1 MMTQLVDELTT
12 LGFSERIAQAYVL
25 LAQKGEMTAREMS
38 ERFSLARPTAHDV
51 MMSLVHH
58 GLARAKISGKEK
70 TFVMESPMMIREK
83 LEEQRRV
90 CASRLERFESLL
102 PNLQALSSIGGGF
115 CSAVRYLDT
124 EEDIAMACDEFDLLP
139 GDGIQLFSEAPH
151 RIAINPPKRMKS
163 IVVFGGASM
172 AAVED
177 VRCIPRSVLSVD
189 GEIRVRGDRVLLLS
203 SARNPVAI
211 EIRSQVIADVCRATL
226 ELAWHTA
233 GKIEEWSGMSP
244 ASQIPSASSTN
255 STPSSRR

>member
-25 LAQKGEMTAREMS
+25 LAQKGEMTAREVG

-58 GLARAKISGKEK
+58 GLARSKSSGKEK
-70 TFVMESPMMIREK
+70 TFIMESPTTIREK
-83 LEEQRRV
+83 FEEQRRI
-90 CASRLERFESLL
+90 CSSRLERFESLL
-102 PNLQALSSIGGGF
+102 PNLQALSSIGGGL
-115 CSAVRYLDT
+115 CSAVRYIDI
-124 EEDIAMACDEFDLLP
+124 EEDIAAACDEFELLP
-139 GDGIQLFSEAPH
+139 GDGIQLFSETPQ
-151 RIAINPPKRMKS
+151 RIASDSSKRMKS
-163 IVVFGGASM
+163 IVVLDGVSM
-172 AAVED
+172 TAIED

-189 GEIRVRGDRVLLLS
+189 GEIRVRNDRVLLLS

-233 GKIEEWSGMSP
+233 GKIEEWSGMKKWE
-244 ASQIPSASSTN
+244 ST
-255 STPSSRR
+255 